1 MSKIVIRQFKSAI
14 GQKESARQTL
24 EALGLRRPGNVVVR
38 EDSATV
44 RGQIR
49 KIAHLVRVHDDR
61 RTSEV
66 EVENE
71 RRAASQPAPAEARK
85 PAAKGWQRR
94 TKVTEA
100 EASGSAS

>member
-1 MSKIVIRQFKSAI
+1 MGKGVIRQFKSAI

-38 EDSATV
+38 EDSPTV

-61 RTSEV
+61 RTGEV

-71 RRAASQPAPAEARK
+71 RRAAQPEATAKPAETAVSGRRRHGK
-85 PAAKGWQRR
+85 PVA
-94 TKVTEA
+94 TK
-100 EASGSAS
+100 SGSPS